1 MMPTGKVK
9 WFDKKK
15 GYGFVDHDGNDVF
28 IHYTAFKEKFILNDN
43 DMISFEVVSGC
54 KGLKAEN
61 ISRII

>member
-1 MMPTGKVK
+1 MPTGKVR

-15 GYGFVDHDGNDVF
+15 GYGFVDYEGKDVF
-28 IHYTAFKEKFILNDN
+28 IHHTAFKEKFILNDN
-43 DMISFEVVSGC
+43 DMISFEVIKSC